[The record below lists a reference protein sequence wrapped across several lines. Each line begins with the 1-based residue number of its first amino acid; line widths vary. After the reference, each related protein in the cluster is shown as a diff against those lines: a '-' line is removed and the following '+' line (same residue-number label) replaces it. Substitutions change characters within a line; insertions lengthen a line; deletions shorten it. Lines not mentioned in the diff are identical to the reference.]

1 MQSNSHSLHIIQK
14 QRYSLDNIIGES
26 PPMRYFKGYI
36 KKIIQIP
43 QTTVLIQGETGT
55 GKELIARCIHYNSCP
70 TGEPFIEVN
79 CSAIP
84 DMLLESELFGHERGA
99 FTDAKNRKKGL
110 FELADG
116 GTLFLD
122 EIADMTIGLQ
132 AKLLKVIEDKVFRR
146 VGGTEEIS
154 VSVRIITAT
163 NKDMDILVEK
173 GLFREDLYYRLNVVS
188 IMVPPLRDRDMDV
201 INIANYFISQFN
213 KEYDKNIKGLSP
225 QAEKFLMEY
234 AWPGNVRQLKNAI
247 LRALLL
253 ESEDVILLKHL
264 NIEKTSKKK
273 PIVEIDE
280 NGEISVN
287 IPINGI
293 PLEKVEEK
301 LLQSAMEKANWNQS
315 QAAKLLHIT
324 RATMRYRI
332 TKYEFNPCSED
343 ENA

>member
-1 MQSNSHSLHIIQK
+1 MHRISNSQNLHIIQK

-26 PPMRYFKGYI
+26 PPIQKLKEYM

-55 GKELIARCIHYNSCP
+55 GKELIARCIHYNGCE

-84 DMLLESELFGHERGA
+84 EMLLESELFGHEQGA
-99 FTDAKNRKKGL
+99 FTDAKSRKKGL
-110 FELADG
+110 FELANG

-122 EIADMTIGLQ
+122 EIANMAIGLQ
-132 AKLLKVIEDKVFRR
+132 AKLLKVIEDKIFRR

-163 NKDMDILVEK
+163 NKDMDILMEE

-188 IMVPPLRDRDMDV
+188 IMVPPLRDRGMDV

-225 QAEKFLMEY
+225 QTEKFLMEY

-247 LRALLL
+247 LRAVLL
-253 ESEDVILLKHL
+253 ESEDIIFPKHL
-264 NIEKTSKKK
+264 NLEKVKKKK

-280 NGEISVN
+280 SGEISVN

-293 PLEKVEEK
+293 SLEKVERK
-301 LLQSAMEKANWNQS
+301 FLRSAMMNTNWNQS

-324 RATMRYRI
+324 RETMRYRI
-332 TKYEFNPCSED
+332 TKHGLNLPPD
-343 ENA
+343 